1 MTRGLNKVM
10 IIGQLGRDP
19 EMRYTPNGRPVTAFS
34 IAVSRSWTAGWSA
47 PSVTL
52 ISGAPIA
59 SSGST
64 TPVWRPMRS
73 GRRSTPG
80 RNTSTYATRPNST
93 GAERVQFKTD
103 ARNET

>member
-1 MTRGLNKVM
+1 
-10 IIGQLGRDP
+10 
-19 EMRYTPNGRPVTAFS
+19 
-34 IAVSRSWTAGWSA
+34 
-47 PSVTL
+47 
-52 ISGAPIA
+52 
-59 SSGST
+59 
-64 TPVWRPMRS
+64 MRS